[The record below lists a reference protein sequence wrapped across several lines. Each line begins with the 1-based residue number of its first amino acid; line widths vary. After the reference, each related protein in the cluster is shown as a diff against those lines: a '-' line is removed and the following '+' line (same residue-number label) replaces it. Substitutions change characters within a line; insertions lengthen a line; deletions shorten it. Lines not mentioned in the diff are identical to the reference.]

1 YDIQFRLRM
10 ANDPSRS
17 WSNDDGHLWIT
28 CSLFGT
34 ASGPPMLKPK
44 TVGQCY
50 DFNYKAGCL
59 KPFCKYA
66 HTSMVCKA
74 VHPVVNCTRS
84 CPQSVAPESRD
95 VTLPNVRPQFG
106 KRQLLDQYPNRE
118 EAEYSVNG
126 LENGFLLGF
135 SGPREP
141 FECKN
146 LKSVNGHGSIVRQK
160 LLTEV
165 AAGIISGP
173 FVNKPISNLRVS
185 HIGLVPK
192 RTDGFRLITHM
203 SYPYLE
209 SGCVNNKHVDSISRM
224 QWEIFRQLA
233 PNADTQPTPI
243 PQAFWTYLKMN
254 LPDCW
259 PPSLPHFVQFVAHLS
274 KFKKCSFST
283 INVYSSEISFFLK
296 LNNLQDFYRAFI
308 I

>member
-1 YDIQFRLRM
+1 MDFDFCRCRYTAISLQVFESAIAMHQYFDTSAVDQGYHEFCRKRAIYVFHDASNVGQPGNQTMVPTSYDIQFRLRM

-66 HTSMVCKA
+66 HTCMVCKA

-106 KRQLLDQYPNRE
+106 KRFSPSHINRQLLDQYPNRE
-118 EAEYSVNG
+118 EAEYLVNG

-209 SGCVNNKHVDSISRM
+209 SVREPGLFCSG
-224 QWEIFRQLA
+224 Q
-233 PNADTQPTPI
+233 
-243 PQAFWTYLKMN
+243 
-254 LPDCW
+254 
-259 PPSLPHFVQFVAHLS
+259 
-274 KFKKCSFST
+274 KFG
-283 INVYSSEISFFLK
+283 
-296 LNNLQDFYRAFI
+296 
-308 I
+308 